1 LFSAAPPLLMRR
13 NGWNV
18 GADAGEEETSLLLG
32 FWIFAAAR
40 GRHIKKLI
48 FNYSSVKLFVK
59 KP

>member
-1 LFSAAPPLLMRR
+1 MRR

-40 GRHIKKLI
+40 GCHIKKLI

>member
-1 LFSAAPPLLMRR
+1 MALPLLLRR

-18 GADAGEEETSLLLG
+18 GADTGEEETSLLLG
-32 FWIFAAAR
+32 FWIFTAVR

-48 FNYSSVKLFVK
+48 FNCSSVKLFVK

>member
-1 LFSAAPPLLMRR
+1 MRR

-32 FWIFAAAR
+32 FWIFAAAT